1 MLCCIYRRQLHISK
15 RVTGGLEIENR
26 GKRDTA
32 KQNQSRRDKRNKT
45 LDNKQGTTT
54 SQQQTG
60 SEITKWGKHR
70 HDWTKYKGKD
80 TRGWNTGRRAK
91 V

>member
-1 MLCCIYRRQLHISK
+1 MMLCCIYRRQLHISK

-80 TRGWNTGRRAK
+80 TRG
-91 V
+91 